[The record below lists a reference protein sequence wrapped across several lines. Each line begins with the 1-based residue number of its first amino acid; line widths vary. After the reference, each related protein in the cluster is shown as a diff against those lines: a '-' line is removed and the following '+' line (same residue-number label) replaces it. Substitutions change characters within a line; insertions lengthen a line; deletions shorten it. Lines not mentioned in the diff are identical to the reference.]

1 MCALYNFKYMIVIRT
16 DNLPP
21 VPGEGEGGEGGHRDQ
36 QAQHQ
41 QEILQTS
48 ECCEHTADYC
58 EQGTYHGDHAAVAET
73 RAHTAQEADQEGGE
87 HRGQEQEDR
96 EEVHL

>member
-1 MCALYNFKYMIVIRT
+1 MIVIRT

-21 VPGEGEGGEGGHRDQ
+21 VPGEGEGGEGCQRDQ

-41 QEILQTS
+41 QEILQILISS
-48 ECCEHTADYC
+48 ECCEHTADYLLLRLH
-58 EQGTYHGDHAAVAET
+58 HGDHAAVPET
-73 RAHTAQEADQEGGE
+73 RAHTAQEADQEDSE

-96 EEVHL
+96 QEAHLQMVD

>member
-1 MCALYNFKYMIVIRT
+1 MIVIRT

-21 VPGEGEGGEGGHRDQ
+21 VPGESDGGEGGERDQ

-41 QEILQTS
+41 QEILQTLIPS

-58 EQGTYHGDHAAVAET
+58 ELGTYHGDHAPVAET